1 MEFWYHGTP
10 DVTGLEKEG
19 GFTSRSISVEYL
31 KNIQGYHDAQDGM
44 KKSRE
49 TGDEDSYWKY
59 INSVPSFKD
68 KFTMRKPIFLTNDYS
83 VAKTYADP
91 HRSGDYQNA
100 KEKVLKIKLDE
111 GSVVK
116 IVATGDRFRFIEV
129 SKVKQG
135 FINAG
140 VNSNK
145 IDELI
150 ERLTFAQRD
159 NTKLKTD
166 AIAVLGEWFG
176 FDYIDVIGVLDSY
189 EGGSIKS
196 TVRMV
201 FDPKKITVM
210 DNINKNEIKESFEEY
225 SNDAL
230 TDMIINLSRYEGNE
244 EAIQRVK
251 KELNK
256 RKGIGENKVIGGRKD
271 KTPVQDK
278 GKDPKDKDKVIGG
291 LADDIPVQDIAKKH
305 KVTPDVIKSAI
316 DKGIKVEMEHTSDKD
331 VAYEVAKDHVY
342 EDPKYYD
349 KLKKMETNESKE
361 PKVHCSKCSWSW
373 YVKDGGDDLYTCHEC
388 GHVNNPQDIK
398 ENTKS
403 IIKKLIRE
411 KVELMVTDETPESV
425 SVLVQYN
432 DRNAGIITVMPSPKD
447 EDILELIA
455 MDFKSGYEEPHIMRD
470 ALNGLWPLFPEIKS
484 FIVAPKPESIA
495 FWNRMGF
502 DRISPNYLISNRGH

>member
-256 RKGIGENKVIGGRKD
+256 RKGISENKLK
-271 KTPVQDK
+271 
-278 GKDPKDKDKVIGG
+278 GG
-291 LADDIPVQDIAKKH
+291 LADNKSIIDIVLHHGKESWASIQFESLENQ
-305 KVTPDVIKSAI
+305 IKAQLK
-316 DKGIKVEMEHTSDKD
+316 KGIKVEMEHTDSKEK
-331 VAYEVAKDHVY
+331 ATEIAMDHLW

-349 KLKKMETNESKE
+349 KLETIEENIKSKE